1 MAGKT
6 FHEILKKGTQMRCLD
21 YYGRHPERDGP
32 ILVGILIG
40 KFAVS
45 IFSIFSSFDTVKF
58 LQKKKNEFW
67 NFLGVLIGIPISM
80 AIILLYKRGCFGIF
94 GYKPHPNDYTR
105 AFYKRAG
112 LHENLDI

>member
-40 KFAVS
+40 KFARS
-45 IFSIFSSFDTVKF
+45 KLTRHAFKF
-58 LQKKKNEFW
+58 LWKN
-67 NFLGVLIGIPISM
+67 L
-80 AIILLYKRGCFGIF
+80 
-94 GYKPHPNDYTR
+94 
-105 AFYKRAG
+105 
-112 LHENLDI
+112 